1 MCLPAGPAGAAL
13 GMQAAGLAISAVS
26 TVASMAQAQASM
38 QMQAN
43 QYEQQMNLQYQQ
55 AQQQAALQN
64 RQIQQQHMGQVRQE
78 IAANQAYQQ
87 QLQNNNTAANKTY
100 TQEQAKLNEARAQ
113 AAFKAQT
120 NYAKAIGSQGKVL
133 ASGATGQSV
142 GLLMLDAERQAGFGT
157 AAESA
162 KLESK
167 AAQAGTQMDI
177 VQDQAQSSINN
188 AYSRLIPPTA
198 AAQLEAMPVGM
209 GKDLNLGIP
218 EYNWS

>member
-1 MCLPAGPAGAAL
+1 M
-13 GMQAAGLAISAVS
+13 
-26 TVASMAQAQASM
+26 
-38 QMQAN
+38 
-43 QYEQQMNLQYQQ
+43 
-55 AQQQAALQN
+55 
-64 RQIQQQHMGQVRQE
+64 
-78 IAANQAYQQ
+78 
-87 QLQNNNTAANKTY
+87 
-100 TQEQAKLNEARAQ
+100 
-113 AAFKAQT
+113 
-120 NYAKAIGSQGKVL
+120 YAKSIGGQGKVL

-142 GLLMLDAERQAGFGT
+142 GLLALDAERQAGFGT
-157 AAESA
+157 AAETA

-218 EYNWS
+218 EYNWADKWQESTNLISQRVISSKAHNNLVDLIKSRRLIVVLKRKRKPVSRSQISRP